1 MNRIPGLLKLVEK
14 VPELATPRGALRAAV
29 TVFGLM
35 ALALIVLLY
44 ADERNLFVAFV
55 LQLVLYG
62 LNYWLLRQVIR
73 GPAHRKPYADVF
85 FNRFLPT
92 AGLNLAFMFYVLV
105 TSGSVVPR
113 DLLPPETSV
122 RLIPP
127 IIGILLGLYFGVT
140 GLLLIA
146 RTVQA
151 VGVDTL
157 SLVYSYHPDEGT
169 RFTGGLYDLLRHPV
183 YSGIDR
189 AVLAFGFING
199 TSYALLLSVVFVF
212 VWHRIWI
219 GLEEEELLARF
230 GAEYEKYRI
239 SVPALAAS
247 TIQGELAILE
257 ASTRR
262 APSWP
267 VEPPEEDEEAS
278 PRS

>member
-29 TVFGLM
+29 TAFGLM
-35 ALALIVLLY
+35 AVALIVLLY
-44 ADERNLFVAFV
+44 LDEVSLFIAFIV
-55 LQLVLYG
+55 QLILYA
-62 LNYWLLRQVIR
+62 LNYWLLQQVIR
-73 GPAHRKPYADVF
+73 GPAHRRAYADVF

-92 AGLNLAFMFYVLV
+92 AGLNLAFMFYILL
-105 TSGSVVPR
+105 TRGSVIPM
-113 DLLPPETSV
+113 DALSPETSV
-122 RLIPP
+122 RLVPSL
-127 IIGILLGLYFGVT
+127 IGILLGLYFGIT

-157 SLVYSYHPDEGT
+157 ALVYSYHPDEGT

-189 AVLAFGFING
+189 VVLAFGFLNG
-199 TSYALLLSVVFVF
+199 TAYALLLTAVFVF

-219 GLEEEELLARF
+219 DLEEDELVARF
-230 GAEYEKYRI
+230 GDEYEEFRRT
-239 SVPALAAS
+239 VPALAAS
-247 TIQGELAILE
+247 TLQGELAILE

-262 APSWP
+262 APSVP
-267 VEPPEEDEEAS
+267 VKAPEDEEAD
-278 PRS
+278 